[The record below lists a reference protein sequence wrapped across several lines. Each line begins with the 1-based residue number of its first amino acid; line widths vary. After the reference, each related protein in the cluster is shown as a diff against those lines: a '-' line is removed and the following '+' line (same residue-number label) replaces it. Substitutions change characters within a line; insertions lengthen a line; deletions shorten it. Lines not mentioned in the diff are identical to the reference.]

1 MIDHVNCRMNE
12 RLFSNISTGCV
23 LWPGGSIKCMMRRAA
38 LSERHAPLKNL
49 TSAWLSKLICSTRNC
64 LRCDSTQTW
73 CKFKTWT
80 WRRSLMSSSKQKSYS
95 RPVSIDGLALNKSN
109 IASNNKSA
117 RARDVS
123 TNRSP
128 QSDSKDLIKTVQII
142 AMASSN
148 QWTAIWHKHIRVWTL
163 IWVRQCATGGI
174 LQRTSL
180 TLIRTGEAPPTP
192 TQIWTN
198 NEDSTCLLFRL
209 NMGTNHASA
218 SLPSKLTHQP
228 NFNRTNSTLCS
239 LKRTTRSHPRHTPN
253 KRFLR
258 NHQRSKPPQK
268 PLKMSQNLS
277 LTNKHPQVKLQTR
290 ETNLTISDNYLYFYK
305 IILL

>member
-38 LSERHAPLKNL
+38 LNERHAPLKNL

-95 RPVSIDGLALNKSN
+95 RPVLIDGLALNKSN
-109 IASNNKSA
+109 IASNNKSE

-123 TNRSP
+123 TNQSP

-148 QWTAIWHKHIRVWTL
+148 QWTAIWHKHIRAWTL

-180 TLIRTGEAPPTP
+180 TLIRTGEALPTP

-209 NMGTNHASA
+209 NMGTNTLRPVSQANWPTNPTSIAPTRLSA
-218 SLPSKLTHQP
+218 VSNAQHD
-228 NFNRTNSTLCS
+228 
-239 LKRTTRSHPRHTPN
+239 HTPDTHPTN
-253 KRFLR
+253 DSLETINEASHLR
-258 NHQRSKPPQK
+258 SP
-268 PLKMSQNLS
+268 
-277 LTNKHPQVKLQTR
+277 
-290 ETNLTISDNYLYFYK
+290 
-305 IILL
+305 